1 MQTRSHVR
9 HGDGRAQR
17 GFTLMELMVVL
28 AVVGVIMGFAV
39 PNFSLYIRNGRLT
52 SAANDLLASVT
63 MARTE
68 AIKRQLPVGICATD
82 NPNATPPVCSG
93 ATATAWRNGW
103 VVWVDADNDWVP
115 DNVANEPVLDRH
127 PALDTTLTVRSNNSR
142 RIRYLSTGFSS
153 AAGPFGANTNNI
165 AICDARGTQLTMA
178 GVSSARA
185 LRITATGRPRVTKIQ
200 ADVNA
205 AIAAIGGACP

>member
-1 MQTRSHVR
+1 MQTRSYNR
-9 HGDGRAQR
+9 HGDNRAQR

-28 AVVGVIMGFAV
+28 AVVGVIMGIAV
-39 PNFSLYIRNGRLT
+39 PNFSLYIRNSRLT
-52 SAANDLLASVT
+52 GAANDLLASVT

-68 AIKRQLPVGICATD
+68 AIKRQLPVGICATA

-93 ATATAWRNGW
+93 AAATAWRDGW

-115 DNVANEPVLDRH
+115 DNVAAEPVLDRH

-153 AAGPFGANTNNI
+153 TAGPFGANTDNI
-165 AICDARGTQLTMA
+165 AICDARGTQLTIA
-178 GVSSARA
+178 GASAGRA
-185 LRITATGRPRVTKIQ
+185 LRIAPTGRPRVTKIQ

-205 AIAAIGGACP
+205 AIAAIGTACP

>member
-1 MQTRSHVR
+1 MQTQSHNR
-9 HGDGRAQR
+9 HGDTRAQR

-28 AVVGVIMGFAV
+28 AVVGVIMGLAV
-39 PNFSLYIRNGRLT
+39 PNFSLYIRNSRLT
-52 SAANDLLASVT
+52 GASNDLLAAVT
-63 MARTE
+63 MARSE
-68 AIKRQLPVGICATD
+68 AIKRQLPVGVCATAD
-82 NPNATPPVCSG
+82 PNATPPVCSG
-93 ATATAWRNGW
+93 AAATAFRDGW

-115 DNVANEPVLDRH
+115 DNNLNEPVLDRH
-127 PALDTTLTVRSNNSR
+127 PALDNSLTIRSNNSR
-142 RIRYLSTGFSS
+142 RIRYQSTGFSS
-153 AAGPFGANTNNI
+153 PAGPFGAVTNNI

-185 LRITATGRPRVTKIQ
+185 LRLTATGRPRVTKIQ